1 MKKLLISIF
10 LLICMFTC
18 NLFIEAKELN
28 YAKDCIEVFEN
39 IIYLDNGDYII
50 KTIKEVN
57 LNSSLQVRSV
67 YTKTG
72 ELEVNHYNASD
83 KLLWTYI
90 LVGTYQINEGIFCT
104 CISSTYSTEIY
115 KSTWSFSDGNSSY
128 ENNYARGLGIFKCKI
143 LFVTVQTVD
152 IDVTLYCDVYGNLS

>member
-1 MKKLLISIF
+1 MKKVLISIF
-10 LLICMFTC
+10 LLSCIFTC
-18 NLFIEAKELN
+18 DLFIEAKELD
-28 YAKDCIEVFEN
+28 YSDASLEVLEN

-57 LNSSLQVRSV
+57 SNSSLQTRSI

-83 KLLWTYI
+83 KLLWTYT
-90 LVGTYQINEGIFCT
+90 LVGIYQINEGISCS
-104 CISSTYSTEIY
+104 CVSSSYSTEIF
-115 KSTWSFSDGNSSY
+115 KSTWSFSDGDSSY
-128 ENNYARGLGIFKCKI
+128 ANNYARGLGVFKCKI
-143 LFVTVQTVD
+143 LFVTAQTVD